1 MMDQYSYPIHLR
13 WIVLVIF
20 ILIWTWL
27 HTPFPSLVCEVDAH
41 LHSHDDPSLRIA
53 FHSGDPPEP
62 SLTALVLESGSRR
75 DTLYSWVSMI
85 AWEPCYVDGGGTV
98 EYHDRVEP
106 AASGTTT
113 RQRRSTRTGKGGRF
127 RNAGN
132 TQEREDLERG
142 GTVTEKD
149 EENHKQEQ
157 SHSLVEGQTYCG
169 SQ

>member
-1 MMDQYSYPIHLR
+1 MWSIMI
-13 WIVLVIF
+13 
-20 ILIWTWL
+20 
-27 HTPFPSLVCEVDAH
+27 
-41 LHSHDDPSLRIA
+41 
-53 FHSGDPPEP
+53 G
-62 SLTALVLESGSRR
+62 ESQQRAGQQPDREGARGRGRR
-75 DTLYSWVSMI
+75 
-85 AWEPCYVDGGGTV
+85 
-98 EYHDRVEP
+98 
-106 AASGTTT
+106 
-113 RQRRSTRTGKGGRF
+113 GRF